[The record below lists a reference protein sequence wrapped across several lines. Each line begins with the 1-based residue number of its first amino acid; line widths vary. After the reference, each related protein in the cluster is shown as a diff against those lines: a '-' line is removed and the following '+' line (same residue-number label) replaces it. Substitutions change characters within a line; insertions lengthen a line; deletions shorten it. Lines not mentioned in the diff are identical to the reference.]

1 VKIHR
6 KIGAFLVGTCAIAV
20 ANPVIAQSADA
31 TAPNAQAPAVQ
42 TQGDQNEIVITA
54 QKRTQRLI
62 DVPQSVSV
70 ISGESLERQHAQRL
84 SDYLTRIPSANVVES
99 QAGNS
104 RIVLRG
110 INTGGVGATVATYID
125 EAPFGSATSLAN
137 GAILAPDLDPF
148 DIARVEVL
156 RGPQGT
162 LYGANSLGGLVKYV
176 TVAPDPHAFD
186 AAAEFG
192 AEDVAH
198 GDLGWWARA
207 AGNVP
212 VSDNAAFRLT
222 GSYRRDPGYV
232 DDPRQG
238 KDVNDGHTYGGR
250 FSGLITPTSALK
262 IRVSAMLENIRSNG
276 TNAVDLDPVTLEP
289 AYGALTHER
298 LIAEPND
305 IRDRLYNATID
316 YDFGPVNLVSASSY
330 GTVDQHIFED
340 VSAVYGPILTG
351 ALHIPLGAG
360 VDQRLGQRR
369 FTQEVRLASSPG
381 HILEWTVGGFYT
393 HERNRLRQDL
403 FGIDGATGATI
414 PSLDGLLLLD
424 LPSRYTEYAGFAN
437 ATWHIAPKFELTAG
451 GRWSHNKQS
460 EVQNTTG
467 LIVGSSVFTG
477 SSSDSVFT
485 YAIAPTFKLNP
496 NTRIYARVAK
506 GYRPGGPNAV
516 SPLASDAV
524 PRTFGPDT
532 TTNYEV
538 GVKTETDDHLLSLEV
553 AAFIIDWKDIQL
565 LAQID
570 NLGVNVNGG
579 AARSKGLEITA
590 GLNPSRYLSLYATGS
605 YVNAHLTE
613 DAPAAVGGFK
623 GDPLPYNPK
632 WQWTIGGEYERPMS
646 PGVIGHA
653 GLSWH
658 RTSVRYADFQPG
670 APQHR
675 LPGYSQLDA
684 HLGVDVGR
692 FRIDAFGHNLT
703 DARGITNIGFFGDVN
718 GNLAAAVIRPRSFG
732 LALGYR
738 Y

>member
-1 VKIHR
+1 M
-6 KIGAFLVGTCAIAV
+6 FLASTCALA
-20 ANPVIAQSADA
+20 ATSPVLAQPGAAAGSGQ
-31 TAPNAQAPAVQ
+31 PSAVQ
-42 TQGDQNEIVITA
+42 SKGDQNAIVITA
-54 QKRTQRLI
+54 EKRSQRVL

-70 ISGESLERQHAQRL
+70 ISGESLDNQHAERL
-84 SDYLTRIPSANVVES
+84 SDYLTRVPSANVVES

-125 EAPFGSATSLAN
+125 ETPFGSATSLAN

-176 TVAPDPHAFD
+176 TVEPNTRDFG

-192 AEDVAH
+192 GEDVAH

-212 VSDNAAFRLT
+212 LSSGAAFRVT
-222 GSYRRDPGYV
+222 GFYRRDPGYV
-232 DDPRQG
+232 DDPNFG
-238 KDVNDGHTYGGR
+238 KNINDGHTYGGR
-250 FSGLITPTSALK
+250 FSALLAPSGALK
-262 IRVSAMLENIRSNG
+262 IRLSAMLENIRSNG
-276 TNAVDLDPVTLEP
+276 SNAVDLDPVTLEP
-289 AYGALTHER
+289 AYGRLTQER

-305 IRDRLYNATID
+305 IRDRIYNATIN
-316 YDFGPVNLVSASSY
+316 YDFGPATLVSATSY
-330 GTVDQHIFED
+330 GTLDQHILED
-340 VSAVYGPILTG
+340 ASAVYGALLTG
-351 ALHIPLGAG
+351 ALGMPLGAG
-360 VDQRLGQRR
+360 VDQTLTQRR
-369 FTQEVRLASSPG
+369 FTQEVRLASS
-381 HILEWTVGGFYT
+381 HNNVLEWTIGGFYT
-393 HERNRLRQDL
+393 HERNRLGQDL
-403 FGIDGATGATI
+403 YAVDGITGATI
-414 PSLDGLLLLD
+414 PSLDGLVTVD

-437 ATWHIAPKFELTAG
+437 VTWHIAPKFDLTGG

-460 EVQNTTG
+460 EEQDTNG
-467 LIVGSSVFTG
+467 LLVGGGSVFTG
-477 SSSDSVFT
+477 HSSDSVFT
-485 YAIAPTFKLNP
+485 YAVAPTFKPNA
-496 NTRIYARVAK
+496 NTRIYARIAK

-538 GVKTETDDHLLSLEV
+538 GIKTETSDHLLSLE
-553 AAFIIDWKDIQL
+553 ASAFLIDWKNIQL

-579 AARSKGLEITA
+579 AARSKGIEFTG
-590 GLNPSRYLSLYATGS
+590 GLNPSRFVSFYASGS
-605 YVNAHLTE
+605 YVDAYLTE
-613 DAPAAVGGFK
+613 DAPAAVGGFR

-632 WQWTIGGEYERPMS
+632 WQWTVGAEYQRPVN
-646 PGVIGHA
+646 PNVTAHA

-658 RTSVRYADFQPG
+658 YTGARYADFEAG
-670 APQHR
+670 AAQHR
-675 LPGYSQLDA
+675 LPAYSQVDA
-684 HLGVDVGR
+684 HAGVDLGR
-692 FRIDAFGHNLT
+692 FRIDAFAHNLT
-703 DARGITNIGFFGDVN
+703 DARGITNVGFFGDVN

>member
-1 VKIHR
+1 M
-6 KIGAFLVGTCAIAV
+6 FLAGTCAL
-20 ANPVIAQSADA
+20 A
-31 TAPNAQAPAVQ
+31 TAAPAFAQPKNNGTATNGQPSTVQ
-42 TQGDQNEIVITA
+42 AKGDQNTIVITA
-54 QKRTQRLI
+54 EKRSQRVL

-70 ISGESLERQHAQRL
+70 ISGESLDNQHAERL
-84 SDYLTRIPSANVVES
+84 SDYLTRVPSANVVES

-125 EAPFGSATSLAN
+125 ETPFGSATSLAN

-162 LYGANSLGGLVKYV
+162 LYGANSLGGLVKFV
-176 TVAPDPHAFD
+176 TVEPNTRDFG
-186 AAAEFG
+186 AAAELG
-192 AEDVAH
+192 GEDVAH

-212 VSDNAAFRLT
+212 LSSEAAFRVT
-222 GSYRRDPGYV
+222 GFYRRDPGYI
-232 DDPRQG
+232 DDPSKG
-238 KDVNDGHTYGGR
+238 NDVNRGHTYGGR
-250 FSGLITPTSALK
+250 FSALVEPTSALK
-262 IRVSAMLENIRSNG
+262 IRLSAMLENIRSDG
-276 TNAVDLDPVTLEP
+276 TNAVDLNPVTLEP
-289 AYGALTHER
+289 AYGPLSHKR

-305 IRDRLYNATID
+305 IRDRLYNATIN
-316 YDFGPVNLVSASSY
+316 YDFGPATLVSATSY
-330 GTVDQHIFED
+330 GTLDQHVLED
-340 VSAVYGPILTG
+340 ASAVYGPLLTG
-351 ALHIPLGAG
+351 ALGMPLGAG
-360 VDQRLGQRR
+360 VNQTLTQRR
-369 FTQEVRLASSPG
+369 FTQEVRLASN
-381 HILEWTVGGFYT
+381 HNELLEWTIGGFYT
-393 HERNRLRQDL
+393 HERNRLGQDL
-403 FGIDGATGATI
+403 YGIDGVTGATI
-414 PSLDGLLLLD
+414 SPLDGLVTVD

-437 ATWHIAPKFELTAG
+437 VTWHIAPKFDLTGG

-460 EVQNTTG
+460 EEQDTNG
-467 LIVGSSVFTG
+467 LLAGGGSVFSG
-477 SSSDSVFT
+477 HSSDSVFT
-485 YAIAPTFKLNP
+485 YAVAPTFKPNA
-496 NTRIYARVAK
+496 NTRIYARIAK

-532 TTNYEV
+532 TTNYEI
-538 GVKTETDDHLLSLEV
+538 GLKTETDDHLLSIELS
-553 AAFIIDWKDIQL
+553 AFLIDWKNIQL

-579 AARSKGLEITA
+579 AARSKGVEFTG
-590 GLNPSRYLSLYATGS
+590 GLNPSRYVSFYASGS
-605 YVNAHLTE
+605 YVDAYLTE

-632 WQWTIGGEYERPMS
+632 WQWTIGTEYQHPVN
-646 PGVIGHA
+646 PNVTAHA

-658 RTSVRYADFQPG
+658 YTGRRRADFQPG
-670 APQHR
+670 APQPR
-675 LPGYSQLDA
+675 LPAYSQIDA
-684 HLGVDVGR
+684 HAGVDIGR
-692 FRIDAFGHNLT
+692 FRIDAFAHNLT
-703 DARGITNIGFFGDVN
+703 DARGITNVGFFGDVN